1 LQLVNVKGKQMQI
14 AFTLKKI
21 IIIYQ
26 FYYNYSYNGYVIV
39 HGEGNETFLNA
50 CFQILILLSKHVINP
65 TNETY
70 GEIIY
75 YKNKIKR
82 GGWGWKVVTFQTFLN
97 TFTYNLIQWVYKLP
111 TYIVSCLQHL

>member
-1 LQLVNVKGKQMQI
+1 MQLVNVKGKQMQI

-65 TNETY
+65 TNGTY

-82 GGWGWKVVTFQTFLN
+82 GGVGVEGSYFPNFLE
-97 TFTYNLIQWVYKLP
+97 YLHI
-111 TYIVSCLQHL
+111 